1 MIYRFA
7 QELAVGAAFTIVWRR
22 VNNSKLSVHRRKAAL
37 VAFVLNRRE
46 ADVLLELL
54 TLIAAQ
60 GPAGP
65 ALRVF
70 K

>member
-1 MIYRFA
+1 MIYKFA
-7 QELAVGAAFTIVWRR
+7 QELAVAAAFVIVWRR

-54 TLIAAQ
+54 NPYRRAGPCRARAQ
-60 GPAGP
+60 G
-65 ALRVF
+65 F
-70 K
+70 